1 MPFQTD
7 ESLARDVR
15 KTFGEYVATFTSG
28 LDPASVTDRYVS
40 ELWNCAGER
49 GIADNF
55 EVILS

>member
-1 MPFQTD
+1 
-7 ESLARDVR
+7 VR
-15 KTFGEYVATFTSG
+15 ADHFRKGRAVVAHVSFPTG